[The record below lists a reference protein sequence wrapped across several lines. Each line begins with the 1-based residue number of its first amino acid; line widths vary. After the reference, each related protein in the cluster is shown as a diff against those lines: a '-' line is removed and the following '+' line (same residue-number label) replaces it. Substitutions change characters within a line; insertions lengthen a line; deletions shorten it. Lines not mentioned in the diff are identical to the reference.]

1 MTTSRS
7 PRRAGWGLLAIP
19 CTLFLILFFVWPV
32 VSMIS
37 RAFTEPTL
45 GLQNFQAFIDSPI
58 APRSLVLTLQT
69 GLLVTIACL
78 LVGYPYAYVMTIA
91 SRRVAAIML
100 TLMLASLWLNV
111 VARTFAWQV
120 ILRDTGVIN
129 KTLIGLGVLDGPIP
143 MINTQFAVTVGMTH
157 ILLPSMVLPLYVIM
171 TRIDGDL
178 PRAASSLG
186 AGPFRSFL
194 TVFLPLSLPGVLAG
208 AMLVFV
214 QAIGFYITPYLLGG
228 GAYQMMSQLIVRQ
241 TQNLQW
247 GMASAM
253 ALILVIAVLATVAI
267 AARFIRVRDVF
278 GASVEP

>member
-1 MTTSRS
+1 MIRARS

-19 CTLFLILFFVWPV
+19 CTLFLVLFFIWPV
-32 VSMIS
+32 VAMVS

-45 GLQNFQAFIDSPI
+45 GLQNFQDFAASPI

-69 GLLVTIACL
+69 SFVVTAVCL
-78 LVGYPYAYVMTIA
+78 IVGYPYAYMLVIA
-91 SRRVAAIML
+91 PRRVAVILL
-100 TLMLASLWLNV
+100 TIMLASLWLNI

-129 KTLIGLGVLDGPIP
+129 KTLMGLGLIEWPIP
-143 MINTQFAVTVGMTH
+143 MINTQFAVTVGMSH
-157 ILLPSMVLPLYVIM
+157 ILLPSMVLPLYVVM
-171 TRIDGDL
+171 TRIDADL
-178 PRAASSLG
+178 PRAAASLG
-186 AGPFRSFL
+186 ASPARSFL
-194 TVFLPLSLPGVLAG
+194 SVFLPLSLPGALAG

-214 QAIGFYITPYLLGG
+214 QGIGFYITPYLLGG

-247 GMASAM
+247 GLASAM
-253 ALILVIAVLATVAI
+253 ALILVVAVLATVAL

-278 GASVEP
+278 GAGAEL